1 MKAFIDAHRD
11 VYGVE
16 PICRV
21 LPIAPSTYYAHAARK
36 ADPELRSQRA
46 KTDAVLVPEV
56 ERVWKENFEVYGV
69 RKVWRQLRR
78 ERFEVAR
85 CTVQRLMKR
94 LGLKG
99 VIRGKTV
106 RTTISDPKA
115 PWPLDHVQRQFRADR
130 PNALWVSDFT
140 YVSTWQGFVYVAFVI
155 DVFARRIVGWRASS
169 SARTDFVLDA
179 LEQALYARKP
189 VGPDRLVHHSD
200 RGVQYVSIRYTER
213 LAEAGLEPSVGS
225 VGDSY
230 DNALAE
236 TINGLY
242 KAEVIHRRSSWRKR
256 EEVEWAT
263 LNWVDWFNNRRLLEP
278 IGNIPPAEAE
288 ANYYCQSA
296 GFAAMA

>member
-1 MKAFIDAHRD
+1 MPQ
-11 VYGVE
+11 V
-16 PICRV
+16 
-21 LPIAPSTYYAHAARK
+21 
-36 ADPELRSQRA
+36 Q
-46 KTDAVLVPEV
+46 
-56 ERVWKENFEVYGV
+56 RVWDENFEVYGV
-69 RKVWRQLRR
+69 RKVWRQMRR
-78 ERFEVAR
+78 EDFAVAR

-99 VIRGKTV
+99 VIRGKAV
-106 RTTISDPKA
+106 RTTVSDPKA
-115 PWPLDHVQRQFRADR
+115 PCPLDHVNRKFHAER

-140 YVSTWQGFVYVAFVI
+140 YVSTWQGFVYVAFVV
-155 DVFARRIVGWRASS
+155 DVFARRIVGWKASS

-179 LEQALYARKP
+179 LEQALYARRP
-189 VGPDRLVHHSD
+189 VGPGRLVHHSD

-242 KAEVIHRRSSWRKR
+242 KAEVIHRRSSWRTR

-288 ANYYCQSA
+288 ANYYSQSPES
-296 GFAAMA
+296 AMSA